1 MDIQMPVMDG
11 MEATRMIRT
20 SPSMAG
26 FANIPIIALTA
37 HAMPNDKDN
46 FLKAGM
52 NDYVSKPVSFEQLA
66 EAINRVVG

>member
-1 MDIQMPVMDG
+1 
-11 MEATRMIRT
+11 
-20 SPSMAG
+20 MAD
-26 FANIPIIALTA
+26 FAAIPIIALTA